1 MQNLEINWKCKFFND
16 LKNEELFKILQLR
29 SAVFVVEQNCVFL
42 DLDDIDT
49 KCFHFFGENE
59 QNEVIACSRLIAPN
73 LVYNE
78 MSIGRV
84 ATAINFRKKGVG
96 KQLMEKSIENIYNL
110 FGKQP
115 IKIGAQLYLKKF
127 YESFGFVQQSDVY
140 LEDGISHIRM
150 IKF

>member
-59 QNEVIACSRLIAPN
+59 QKEVVACSRLIAPN

-96 KQLMEKSIENIYNL
+96 KQLMEKSIENI
-110 FGKQP
+110 F
-115 IKIGAQLYLKKF
+115 
-127 YESFGFVQQSDVY
+127 ESICQ
-140 LEDGISHIRM
+140 
-150 IKF
+150 

>member
-1 MQNLEINWKCKFFND
+1 
-16 LKNEELFKILQLR
+16 
-29 SAVFVVEQNCVFL
+29 VFL
-42 DLDDIDT
+42 DLDEIDT

-59 QNEVIACSRLIAPN
+59 QSEVIACSRLIAPN

-84 ATAINFRKKGVG
+84 ATAFKYRKIGVG
-96 KQLMEKSIENIYNL
+96 KQFLEKSIDNIYSL

-140 LEDGISHIRM
+140 LEDGISHIKM

>member
-1 MQNLEINWKCKFFND
+1 
-16 LKNEELFKILQLR
+16 
-29 SAVFVVEQNCVFL
+29 
-42 DLDDIDT
+42 
-49 KCFHFFGENE
+49 
-59 QNEVIACSRLIAPN
+59 
-73 LVYNE
+73 